1 MTGTLE
7 FILSSIFTLLYHP
20 FHLLEKAAKKRSP
33 RQLGQTSSFAPQT
46 LRSITHTSSR
56 PSSITRMSTTVLVT
70 GSKSGIGKGLLEAY
84 AARPN
89 TIAIA
94 AIRDGPDSA
103 AAKELTSLAVGK
115 DSRIVVVKYDAGS
128 TTAATEMVSILKSKY
143 GINHLDV
150 VIANAGILKHF
161 GPATEASAET
171 LVEHIQIN
179 TIAPILLYQATH
191 ALLTASSEP
200 KFFIISSDLGSM
212 GDMKRLPLP
221 MLAYGM
227 SKAAVNYAAVKF
239 HHEDSKITVVP
250 VQPGWVQTNMGQKA
264 ADIAGVAQV
273 PVTIK
278 DSIAGLMKVFD
289 SATKSETSGT
299 FPTFE
304 GAIIPW

>member
-1 MTGTLE
+1 M
-7 FILSSIFTLLYHP
+7 P
-20 FHLLEKAAKKRSP
+20 
-33 RQLGQTSSFAPQT
+33 
-46 LRSITHTSSR
+46 
-56 PSSITRMSTTVLVT
+56 TTVLVT
-70 GSKSGIGKGLLEAY
+70 VSKSGIGKGLLEAY
-84 AARPN
+84 AVKPN

-103 AAKELTSLAVGK
+103 AAKELASIDVGK
-115 DSRIVVVKYDAGS
+115 DSKIVVLKYDAGS
-128 TTAATEMVSILKSKY
+128 RSAATEMVSILKSEY

-171 LVEHIQIN
+171 LLEHIQIN

-200 KFFIISSDLGSM
+200 KFFIISSDLGSI

-250 VQPGWVQTNMGQKA
+250 IQPGWVQTNMGQKA
-264 ADIAGVAQV
+264 ADLASVAQV

-278 DSIAGLMKVFD
+278 DSIDQGQYRSRTVSIKDSIDQGQYRSRTVSIKDSIAGSMKVFD